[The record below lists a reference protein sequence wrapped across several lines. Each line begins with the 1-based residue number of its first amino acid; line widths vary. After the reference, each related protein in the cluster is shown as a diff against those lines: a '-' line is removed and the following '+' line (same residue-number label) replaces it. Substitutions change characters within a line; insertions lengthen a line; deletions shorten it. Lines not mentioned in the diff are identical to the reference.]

1 MDTVVKTVGDIHLS
15 RKHLLDMLDYRGY
28 DISAYREYT
37 FSDITLMFNSY
48 DSTKELPN
56 PGSLDIIAKKKNSDG
71 KNGDNI
77 FVKYYL
83 EKFRQSSKLDKL
95 IDEIMTTTIGKNDTL
110 ILIITGRVLL
120 KSPNKI
126 MDYVN
131 YWYSSKK
138 NYFIQF
144 YGVDNFK
151 FNPIDHIAIP
161 KHEKLKK
168 DEVKEL
174 LTKYSIILKDLPHI
188 RREDP
193 PAKYIGMRPNDVCK
207 ITRKNEI
214 SGVDISYRICTPT

>member
-28 DISAYREYT
+28 DISAYRDYT

-161 KHEKLKK
+161 KHEKLEK
-168 DEVKEL
+168 DE
-174 LTKYSIILKDLPHI
+174 I
-188 RREDP
+188 
-193 PAKYIGMRPNDVCK
+193 
-207 ITRKNEI
+207 
-214 SGVDISYRICTPT
+214 